1 MILLLCPKFLRCLTA
16 DAGNFD
22 RGHSLTSLP
31 LPLAALSSLP
41 TSARTK
47 FFPHPRQGTRA
58 LPYKTVVGRPPNIPP
73 HTKTSPLFFPA
84 PCFAPANVL

>member
-1 MILLLCPKFLRCLTA
+1 M
-16 DAGNFD
+16 
-22 RGHSLTSLP
+22 
-31 LPLAALSSLP
+31 P
-41 TSARTK
+41 TSVRTK

-58 LPYKTVVGRPPNIPP
+58 LPYKTVVGRVPNIPP